1 MEDNMSIAKTDIS
14 GITIPLIDGSRIN
27 TDDLAGKVVLFVNVA
42 SKCGFTPQYEALEAL
57 HRKYSGRGLV
67 IVGLPTDQFKQELG
81 TDEAISEFCK
91 LTYDVTF
98 PLSQKVWVNGKFRH
112 PLFERLTK
120 AKDAIGLAGPVMWNF
135 EKFLLLPSGEIRR
148 YRSVTKPDDE
158 AITALIEANLPA

>member
-1 MEDNMSIAKTDIS
+1 MEATLSIVKTDIS
-14 GITIPLIDGSRIN
+14 GLTIPLIDGSRIN

-91 LTYDVTF
+91 LNYDVTF
-98 PLSQKVWVNGKFRH
+98 PLSQKIWVNGKYRH
-112 PLFERLTK
+112 PLFERLIK
-120 AKDAIGLAGPVMWNF
+120 AKDGIGVAGPVMWNF

-148 YRSVTKPDDE
+148 YRSVTKPDDA
-158 AITALIEANLPA
+158 AITSLIEANLPA